1 MKLKAHGRRPLAKG
15 QIWKMQAA
23 DIEIVALG
31 KELIHYRI
39 TRQFGLKRVSAQI
52 SGIEAMAN
60 YLETNEAR
68 LASIS
73 TVMEWTNA
81 KAVSEDQAKSITS
94 FLLPNQGMGTG
105 WLANPEATRNGLWA
119 RLSKV
124 TWTRASSMVTV
135 AETSRRLRKSFLA

>member
-1 MKLKAHGRRPLAKG
+1 VRLNASSRRPLAKG
-15 QIWKMQAA
+15 QIWKTQAA

-68 LASIS
+68 LVQGPS
-73 TVMEWTNA
+73 TN
-81 KAVSEDQAKSITS
+81 
-94 FLLPNQGMGTG
+94 
-105 WLANPEATRNGLWA
+105 
-119 RLSKV
+119 
-124 TWTRASSMVTV
+124 
-135 AETSRRLRKSFLA
+135 

>member
-1 MKLKAHGRRPLAKG
+1 MPAWGGPEEFNLDVLRDHNRNLLAEYLGGNISVFRCPADKRMGRYQG
-15 QIWKMQAA
+15 TNAA
-23 DIEIVALG
+23 
-31 KELIHYRI
+31 
-39 TRQFGLKRVSAQI
+39 
-52 SGIEAMAN
+52 
-60 YLETNEAR
+60 
-68 LASIS
+68 LASFS